1 MHKNISLYLL
11 LLLSPSLAF
20 AYIDPGAGSA
30 IIAAI
35 LGFFVA
41 CEVFFK
47 GFWYKIKALFTGKKV
62 AKPVVEKTATDAPGK
77 QDATEKIA
85 KPVAEKIR
93 DTKEQQKNITD
104 NKANKNTDTQDS

>member
-47 GFWYKIKALFTGKKV
+47 GFWYKIKAIFTGKKV
-62 AKPVVEKTATDAPGK
+62 AKPVAEKTVDAAEQK
-77 QDATEKIA
+77 QAATEKVA
-85 KPVAEKIR
+85 KPVAEKTA
-93 DTKEQQKNITD
+93 DDAVQKKTATND
-104 NKANKNTDTQDS
+104 K